1 MGLLETI
8 DLRAGRGDRKL
19 YQAKL
24 PFFEILPIQDVFDAS
39 EKQWRAFDGQKPIAF
54 RAISGALVSS
64 LIRQPKGRP
73 SMAAYLSEFATFK
86 GESENL
92 MRKHFPAMN
101 TSQNS
106 LEKWVNLEMLE
117 LGTARNT
124 EVFSIIETEKRLESI
139 LKLRYSDEEKVARTV
154 GIEGYGEILK
164 IHPDTTC
171 LQKGRQRTSLFQLH
185 TLAKPGVDLLLTES
199 DRIITG
205 DRSIHM
211 RLQRRRLNR
220 FAFQN
225 L

>member
-1 MGLLETI
+1 
-8 DLRAGRGDRKL
+8 
-19 YQAKL
+19 
-24 PFFEILPIQDVFDAS
+24 
-39 EKQWRAFDGQKPIAF
+39 
-54 RAISGALVSS
+54 
-64 LIRQPKGRP
+64 
-73 SMAAYLSEFATFK
+73 MAAYLSEFATFK

-164 IHPDTTC
+164 IEEASKRFDAIAGARAELERLSYRCFPTYRPLIVQYELILLELAQGKNKDIATRLNDLAKSRHNSQLVAKRVRDYLDWYYITQSDDVGGSFLDYRKLSDALEKESLRPTENDTTENY
-171 LQKGRQRTSLFQLH
+171 L
-185 TLAKPGVDLLLTES
+185 
-199 DRIITG
+199 DRI
-205 DRSIHM
+205 
-211 RLQRRRLNR
+211 QRMYGSSPK
-220 FAFQN
+220 
-225 L
+225 